1 MAKGSRPGKSFMY
14 FDIKRMRTASKRR
27 TGCLRGLL
35 RTSLLA
41 EVKRQGFY
49 EAVTADKVSFS
60 PHRRVYS
67 A

>member
-1 MAKGSRPGKSFMY
+1 MY